1 MEARRLLS
9 GIIALEVDKLGKSV
23 ETANSFVCIS
33 AILDEFGD
41 AFVDLDIVGSEL
53 RGRQFCSRRGSAGVL
68 QLDEYEGAGSPLCAA
83 STSCSRLS
91 AACSRFSSRL
101 DGFGQVYCACVS

>member
-33 AILDEFGD
+33 TILDEFGD
-41 AFVDLDIVGSEL
+41 AFVDLDVVGSEL
-53 RGRQFCSRRGSAGVL
+53 RG
-68 QLDEYEGAGSPLCAA
+68 
-83 STSCSRLS
+83 
-91 AACSRFSSRL
+91 
-101 DGFGQVYCACVS
+101 